1 MSTLE
6 ETQKQPEHNY
16 KAINNPQTIEKKIFV
31 IFPILNI
38 CMQRITKTYDL
49 DAIKKPFNLNSL
61 KHFGLLL
68 KHQCFPKYEASKGA
82 LNIQ

>member
-16 KAINNPQTIEKKIFV
+16 KAINNLQTIKKKIFV

-38 CMQRITKTYDL
+38 CMQRKN
-49 DAIKKPFNLNSL
+49 K
-61 KHFGLLL
+61 
-68 KHQCFPKYEASKGA
+68 
-82 LNIQ
+82 NI

>member
-6 ETQKQPEHNY
+6 EIQKQPEHNY

-38 CMQRITKTYDL
+38 CMQRKNKNIWFRCNQKT
-49 DAIKKPFNLNSL
+49 FQS
-61 KHFGLLL
+61 
-68 KHQCFPKYEASKGA
+68 E
-82 LNIQ
+82 

>member
-6 ETQKQPEHNY
+6 EIQKQPEHNY

-38 CMQRITKTYDL
+38 CMQRKN
-49 DAIKKPFNLNSL
+49 K
-61 KHFGLLL
+61 
-68 KHQCFPKYEASKGA
+68 
-82 LNIQ
+82 NI